1 MLMSHG
7 GLVDTGL
14 CHMEIW
20 WIQVYVTWGFG
31 GYRFMSVTWQFWG
44 YRFKHWWW
52 YGGYRLMSHGRL
64 RDTDLCHG
72 GGMGNTDLCHGGYVD
87 YIQSEPYNC
96 FYMSLILNL

>member
-1 MLMSHG
+1 
-7 GLVDTGL
+7 
-14 CHMEIW
+14 
-20 WIQVYVTWGFG
+20 
-31 GYRFMSVTWQFWG
+31 
-44 YRFKHWWW
+44 
-52 YGGYRLMSHGRL
+52 MSHGRL